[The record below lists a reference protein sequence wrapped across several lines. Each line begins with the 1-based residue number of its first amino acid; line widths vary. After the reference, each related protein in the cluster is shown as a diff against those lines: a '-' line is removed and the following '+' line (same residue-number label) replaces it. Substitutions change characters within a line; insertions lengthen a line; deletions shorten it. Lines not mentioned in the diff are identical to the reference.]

1 MRAIEYVDVNGEWQK
16 VDMSTPDLLK
26 AAAGCFGLLGVVTHI
41 TYECDPI
48 ATAVMR
54 PIKMD
59 VIRAIPP
66 PPEMKYSDIP
76 EALRPD
82 KPLTEE
88 EMAEEMA
95 EAQQEFE
102 RRANSDYYAE
112 WFWFPYSNKVWVNT
126 WSIDKDTITD
136 VVEYPVSKKVSK
148 QVFSTIALNI
158 AQIVFKDGLELL
170 PEMQTAAICMLW
182 ISISKR
188 KGTNMLQLT

>member
-26 AAAGCFGLLGVVTHI
+26 AAAGCFGLIGVVTHI

-54 PIKMD
+54 PVKMD

-66 PPEMKYSDIP
+66 PPGMKDSEIP
-76 EALRPD
+76 EALRPVN
-82 KPLTEE
+82 PLTEE
-88 EMAEEMA
+88 EKAK
-95 EAQQEFE
+95 AQQEFE

-112 WFWFPYSNKVWVNT
+112 WFWFPYSNQVWVNT
-126 WSIDKDTITD
+126 WSIDKDTSN
-136 VVEYPVSKKVSK
+136 VVDYPCDTKVCK

-158 AQIVFKDGLELL
+158 AQIVFKNEVELL
-170 PEMQTAAICMLW
+170 PSMQASIICMLL
-182 ISISKR
+182 ILIPKR
-188 KGTNMLQLT
+188 KPTDMLQLTWQ